1 MRRMLLVTMVAALA
15 SLGWATL
22 AAVPAGAV
30 VRSAADLAADCN
42 DDGLVSIAENTQF
55 VGGSADI
62 WGHEL
67 APGVVMCRVDI
78 VNDGVSLAFINV
90 NLRAKGNVSF
100 NVGQSSSR
108 ANTSVTVA
116 YSTIDMHP
124 PEYAGGFVSIKSG
137 CCGGFPGEHDTRV
150 TVLGSTLRGTS
161 IELGA
166 SLAAPN
172 GTLTLTGNTIT
183 ATGDTLAGAP
193 DIEIRT
199 SVGAFGPGVNGRINA
214 LLNRFS
220 APGGLRAQSG
230 DAGNTWIVANN
241 FTGVSGGVT
250 LTTGPGGSCTSFL
263 NGPGIVCT

>member
-1 MRRMLLVTMVAALA
+1 MRRMLLVTTIVAMATM
-15 SLGWATL
+15 GWAAL

-42 DDGLVSIAENTQF
+42 DDGLVTITENTQYI
-55 VGGSADI
+55 GGSADI

-67 APGVVMCRVDI
+67 FPGVNMCRVDI
-78 VNDGVSLAFINV
+78 AKDGLSLALINV

-100 NVGQSSSR
+100 NIGQSSSR

-124 PEYAGGFVSIKSG
+124 PEYDGGFVSIKSG
-137 CCGGFPGEHDTRV
+137 CCGGFPGEHDT
-150 TVLGSTLRGTS
+150 TVVVVGNTLRGTS

-172 GTLTLTGNTIT
+172 GRLTLTGNSVT

-220 APGGLRAQSG
+220 APGGLEAVSG
-230 DAGNTWIVANN
+230 VSGNTWFVANN
-241 FTGVSGGVT
+241 FSGVSGGVT
-250 LTTGPGGSCTSFL
+250 LTTGAGGSCTSFL
-263 NGPGIVCT
+263 NGPGIVCS